1 MQHELGR
8 GEESLQD
15 THCRAFL
22 HFFFPIQMF
31 CLQQHVFK
39 LTKPGIFSE
48 LLPPSH
54 RLPCRDIAAHM
65 FHDLTLPGATWA
77 TPTNS
82 RLCLETAQRVGDKSA
97 PNCKSFLSIAEGALD
112 TFPLFFPCFP
122 PQNTIPGLKSRPG
135 FSNPRFSNENSART
149 LLCSITEQIKHP
161 LNCWTLKHH
170 PQPLPVKDQDQI
182 FNPDLSQN
190 SKKSPHRVQLRSAD
204 STAQFQGPDSF
215 NSGSKHLYRAMEI
228 RARCQWLPP
237 SQKEHSDHQR

>member
-1 MQHELGR
+1 MFLIAATETQHELGR

-22 HFFFPIQMF
+22 YFFFPIQMF

-39 LTKPGIFSE
+39 LTKTGIFSE

-97 PNCKSFLSIAEGALD
+97 PNCQSFLSIAEGALD
-112 TFPLFFPCFP
+112 TFSLFSPAP
-122 PQNTIPGLKSRPG
+122 
-135 FSNPRFSNENSART
+135 
-149 LLCSITEQIKHP
+149 HP
-161 LNCWTLKHH
+161 KT
-170 PQPLPVKDQDQI
+170 
-182 FNPDLSQN
+182 
-190 SKKSPHRVQLRSAD
+190 
-204 STAQFQGPDSF
+204 
-215 NSGSKHLYRAMEI
+215 
-228 RARCQWLPP
+228 P
-237 SQKEHSDHQR
+237 SQASNHGQVLAPPGSQTKTLPEHCSAPLLSK